1 MAYSKANAVAPGS
14 GRARLFLKAE
24 EILQGVMSG
33 GQNAINV
40 TTAQST
46 TAPSNSAPITTA
58 ADITL
63 AAGDKLFIQNLGTN
77 PLFVRRGTGAT
88 SSLFNYVL
96 QGAGANDD
104 GTGGAIPIDDF
115 VGVVSFAGT
124 SVRYNAWKA

>member
-1 MAYSKANAVAPGS
+1 MQQTHAIAARNTSDNIRAVGDAFPLPVRS
-14 GRARLFLKAE
+14 G
-24 EILQGVMSG
+24 QV
-33 GQNAINV
+33 
-40 TTAQST
+40 T

-63 AAGDKLFIQNLGTN
+63 AAGDKLFVQNLDTD

-96 QGAGANDD
+96 QGGGAADD
-104 GTGGAIPIDDF
+104 GTGGSLVIDDF